1 MLIIVRTPD
10 ELGFHPIYTQA
21 KRYEPGNTVGRE
33 AIQSFAGALG
43 SVRNGIFMTT
53 SSFSRGAREFAERY
67 PHSTISL
74 IDGKRL
80 VELMIKYDLG
90 VTTESTIRLKRVD
103 LDYFADEG

>member
-1 MLIIVRTPD
+1 M
-10 ELGFHPIYTQA
+10 
-21 KRYEPGNTVGRE
+21 
-33 AIQSFAGALG
+33 
-43 SVRNGIFMTT
+43 RNGIFVTT
-53 SSFSRGAREFAERY
+53 STFSRGAWEFAHGY

-90 VTTESTIRLKRVD
+90 VTTENTIKLKRVD